1 MWRGRFCN
9 NVCVPTQTYCC
20 RILNSASVREL
31 FFVVAY
37 TQEHGAEV
45 ISERIRRQFQ
55 GSEQSSTGKRDV
67 FVLSQLSGA
76 HIARGKRFD
85 GNLRGTRGCWRSRSH
100 QHHILTEECL
110 AMSQKTILIVD
121 DDPDVRLGLH
131 LRLKAN
137 HYNVIFAADGMASI
151 AEARK
156 HIPDLIILD
165 LGLPAGDGFS
175 VMERLKANDSLSLI
189 PVIVLSA
196 RDRAANMDRAL
207 KAGAKAFL
215 QKPVDNAQLLSVIR
229 QVLGEKHHAP
239 VPVFDLGEM

>member
-1 MWRGRFCN
+1 
-9 NVCVPTQTYCC
+9 V
-20 RILNSASVREL
+20 
-31 FFVVAY
+31 
-37 TQEHGAEV
+37 
-45 ISERIRRQFQ
+45 
-55 GSEQSSTGKRDV
+55 
-67 FVLSQLSGA
+67 
-76 HIARGKRFD
+76 
-85 GNLRGTRGCWRSRSH
+85 
-100 QHHILTEECL
+100 
-110 AMSQKTILIVD
+110 SQKTILIID

-137 HYNVIFAADGMASI
+137 HYDVVFAADGMASI
-151 AEARK
+151 SEARK
-156 HIPDLIILD
+156 HMPDLIILD

-229 QVLGEKHHAP
+229 QVLGEKSHAP
-239 VPVFDLGEM
+239 AVVHDLGDV